1 MKSFMIKTIALG
13 LMTVGL
19 WSCKKDETKL
29 IATSGTGGTLSAS
42 ATTVAL
48 DKSMLDEEVITLNW
62 TKADFGYQAA
72 ITNTLQ
78 VAVKGANFAAP
89 KEFLLDANALTKTFN
104 GLDLNT
110 LLLSLNLPFTAG
122 TDVEMRVKSSIANAV
137 NPTYS
142 NVVSL
147 NATPFPLTAW
157 IYVPGAYQGWS
168 PATADSLISETGNNI
183 YTGIIGFTPGNLAF
197 KITTAK
203 NWNVGYGSA
212 AAGKIST
219 TGGDIMAP
227 AAGAYELLVDLN
239 ANTIAFTPVV
249 YGLIGDATAKGW
261 DGDTEMTYANG
272 QWSVTTTL
280 SVGEFKFRKDRA
292 WVVDYGGTAG
302 DAVKGGANIKV
313 ATAGTYTVTLNTKT
327 LKYTLV
333 KK

>member
-1 MKSFMIKTIALG
+1 MKSFIIKTVALG

-19 WSCKKDETKL
+19 WSCKKDENKL
-29 IATSGTGGTLSAS
+29 TATSGNGGTLTAS

-48 DKSMLDEEVITLNW
+48 DKSMLDKEVITLNW
-62 TKADFGYQAA
+62 TAADFGYPAA

-78 VAVKGANFAAP
+78 VAVKGDNFTTI
-89 KEFLLDANALTKTFN
+89 KEFLLAGNTTTRAFN

-122 TDVEMRVKSSIANAV
+122 TDVEMRVKSSISNTFTPV
-137 NPTYS
+137 YS

-157 IYVPGAYQGWS
+157 VYVPGAYQGWS

-183 YTGIIGFTPGNLAF
+183 YTGIIGFTEGNLAF

-203 NWNVGYGSA
+203 NWDNAYGA
-212 AAGKIST
+212 TAPGKLST
-219 TGGDIMAP
+219 TGGDITAP
-227 AAGAYELLVDLN
+227 GAGAFEIVADLN
-239 ANTIAFTPVV
+239 ANTIAFSPVV

-261 DGDTEMTYANG
+261 DGDTEMTYAKG

-280 SVGEFKFRKDRA
+280 SAGEFKIRKNRA
-292 WVVDYGGTAG
+292 WDVDYGGAAG
-302 DAVKGGANIKV
+302 DAVKGGPNIKV
-313 ATAGTYTVTLNTKT
+313 ATAGTYTITLNTTT

-333 KK
+333 KM